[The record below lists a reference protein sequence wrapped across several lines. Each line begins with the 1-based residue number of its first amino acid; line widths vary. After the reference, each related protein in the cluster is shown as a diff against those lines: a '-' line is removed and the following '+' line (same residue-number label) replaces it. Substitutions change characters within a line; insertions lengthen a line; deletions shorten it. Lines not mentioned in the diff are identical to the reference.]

1 MSPQP
6 GAFPLSERRS
16 VRMIGTLVLPVHPL
30 PSLQPPALDSR
41 RKENSA
47 LRGGILRKDQHR
59 ASSPVV
65 GSRKWGSAFGLAPCP
80 ELSFITEV
88 FPLTI
93 NIETYLFAWVYS
105 PSFVHILRT
114 ALPVKACGMQG
125 AWPTTQARYKGPTS
139 HRMEEGDPIKT
150 LQNALLPSVAWCI
163 NQLRMTLFPFLHK
176 LGHEDVFVPSKFL
189 NEPCVQ

>member
-47 LRGGILRKDQHR
+47 LRGGILRKDQQR

-105 PSFVHILRT
+105 PSFVHSLVPPNCSPCEGLWN
-114 ALPVKACGMQG
+114 AGSLASHP
-125 AWPTTQARYKGPTS
+125 GP
-139 HRMEEGDPIKT
+139 
-150 LQNALLPSVAWCI
+150 LQRP
-163 NQLRMTLFPFLHK
+163 H
-176 LGHEDVFVPSKFL
+176 VPPDGGGGPNKDFAK
-189 NEPCVQ
+189 C